1 LDRLTGLEVF
11 AKVASSGSLSAAA
24 RAMGLSQTMVTKHV
38 AALEARLGVKLFHR
52 TTRKL
57 SITEAGRNYLEASE
71 RILAEMEVA
80 NASVAV
86 DRAEP
91 RGLLRLNAPVV
102 FGTSQIA
109 PQLAEF
115 TALNPRVAIE
125 LGLNDR
131 LVDLAE
137 EGWDIAIRVGN
148 LSNSSLIARRIAPCR
163 VVVCAAPSYLKAHG
177 TPHTVASLTE
187 HNCLGYTLSQVSV
200 DRWMFG
206 VRGEVNVKV
215 SGNLRAN
222 NGEALR
228 AAAIAGQGVIYQPTF
243 VVADDLRGGTLVA
256 LNLDQPTVE
265 LGGIYAVFL
274 PDRHPPAKVRAFIDF
289 VATRFSPVPML
300 DRVASPRQRGIDI
313 AGLLCWWDLTSRR
326 PLCQHRGV
334 DQARFSRRESIGAT
348 RVPFF
353 RLQPEQSLSKDGLDT
368 ITVSLSSWR

>member
-1 LDRLTGLEVF
+1 VLDRLTGLEVF

-24 RAMGLSQTMVTKHV
+24 RALGLSQTMVTKHV

-71 RILAEMEVA
+71 RILAVMEAA

-86 DRAEP
+86 DRVQP

-115 TALNPRVAIE
+115 TTLNPCVAIE

-137 EGWDIAIRVGN
+137 EGWDLAIRIGN

-177 TPHTVASLTE
+177 TPQTVASLAE

-206 VRGEVNVKV
+206 VRGEMNVKV

-222 NGEALR
+222 KGEALR
-228 AAAIAGQGVIYQPTF
+228 SAAIAGQGVIYQPTF
-243 VVADDLRGGTLVA
+243 VVADDLRAGTLVA

-274 PDRHPPAKVRAFIDF
+274 PDRHPAAKVRAFIDF
-289 VATRFSPVPML
+289 IATRFSP
-300 DRVASPRQRGIDI
+300 SPPWDHGLTVWPHRRN
-313 AGLLCWWDLTSRR
+313 AGSGEERKSDSE
-326 PLCQHRGV
+326 P
-334 DQARFSRRESIGAT
+334 
-348 RVPFF
+348 
-353 RLQPEQSLSKDGLDT
+353 
-368 ITVSLSSWR
+368 